1 MNKPMAKP
9 ESDKFWDGVA
19 AKYSQK
25 AVPNEAMY
33 QKKLKETQSYFSSD
47 MRVVEF
53 GCGTGTTAIHHAP
66 FVGHIDAIDI
76 SENMLEIGRE
86 RAHQAGV
93 DNVEFHLGT
102 LHDFNAESENVDA
115 VLGLNVIH
123 LIPNWQQV
131 IAEVARIL
139 KPGGVFVSS
148 TGCLGGSYMRFL
160 KLIVP
165 VGKYFGLMPDLFVI
179 TEDELSAEIKAAG
192 FSIESQWHYGH
203 KDMEVFIIARK
214 NAL

>member
-1 MNKPMAKP
+1 MSKPVNQL

-19 AKYSQK
+19 EKYSQK

-33 QKKLKETQSYFSSD
+33 QKKLNETQSYFSSD

-66 FVGHIDAIDI
+66 FVDHIDAIDI

-86 RAHQAGV
+86 RAHQASVENV
-93 DNVEFHLGT
+93 DYHLGT
-102 LHDFNAESENVDA
+102 LHDFNAEAESVDA

-123 LIPNWQQV
+123 LIPNRQEV

-165 VGKYFGLMPDLFVI
+165 IGKCFGLMPDLFVM
-179 TEDELSAEIKAAG
+179 TEEELVEEIKAAG

-214 NAL
+214 NAS